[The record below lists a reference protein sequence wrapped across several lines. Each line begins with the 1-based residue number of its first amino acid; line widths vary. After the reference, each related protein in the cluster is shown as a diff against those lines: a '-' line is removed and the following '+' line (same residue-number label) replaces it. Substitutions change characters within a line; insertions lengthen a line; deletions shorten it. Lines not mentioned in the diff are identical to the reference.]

1 MRHIKAKY
9 LDMVKSRVDIC
20 RLVLDMYPGITL
32 KPAGQTRKKCCC
44 VFHNEH
50 TPSLML
56 NTALNRYK
64 CFGCGK
70 EGDVI
75 NFVQESQGLDFVG
88 AVKYLLDV
96 YCPDVNVNDLM
107 EPRTPEQEESD
118 RIAETMYIYNK
129 MAHEFY
135 VNRYEGDSEDAMR
148 CRMYAEGPPH
158 GETQGRWDKEFCRT
172 YGLGYSPQFGNQ
184 FLKFAKE
191 KNLNLAILA
200 RMGLIVEDEHHPG
213 NYYDFFRGR
222 LMIPQRD
229 RYGRIVTFTA
239 RAINPQ
245 CTVKYLNGRESLI
258 YKKSTSVFGI
268 DVAMKAARQTGKVYL
283 VEGAPDVMRL
293 QSLGIANVV
302 ASLSGHWTK
311 DQLSNFSSFACSLCF
326 IPDSDVP
333 KQGERFGAGER
344 FVFENGRLATEMG
357 FQVSV
362 REIPQGDAKQDP
374 DSYITSLDRWN
385 ALTEKDFILWY
396 TEKHYDT
403 EGTNDEQLKIIS
415 DVCDMLVNVQSDVLQ
430 ASLLTDLKGKYRKGT
445 VWKGALTDAARRR
458 QELKRRQANKK
469 SEELQGYNF
478 YRRGN
483 HYYDLDSQG
492 RERPWTNFIIKP
504 LFLIADDVKPSR
516 IFELENDSH
525 MRRTIELQQQDVTK
539 LERFKEKIEGK
550 GDFRFFERQE
560 KYEMLK
566 AFIYGKTEEAQ
577 RVHQMGWNN
586 IGESGFYA
594 FCNGIVY
601 KGKWH
606 AVDEYGMIRLDKENF
621 YLPAMSKIHKHNR
634 MAYVNERRYL
644 HAPKQEVTARQYFT
658 LLHELYGDNGVVCY
672 CYYLATL
679 FRDIITDTTRSFP
692 ILNLYGKKGT
702 GKTELALSLVNLF
715 QRNPEVSN
723 LESTTYYAMGDKCS
737 EVSNM
742 IVHFDEYKNSLS
754 KKHID
759 FLKGIYDSAGRIKRS
774 ADGERR
780 ESTNVDCGVVL
791 SGQEIPTAD
800 IALFSRVLFLESHK
814 SEHTKE
820 ETDKYHSF
828 MKLRKMHPTNITIE
842 YIRYRDNFNAG
853 WYNAWKRALKEIKSD
868 VDYSVIGERF
878 INNWAM
884 MLATYYCLSQCV
896 DSLPFNEKMVHDI
909 CIDRLKYQ
917 HSLCNSTDEI
927 AIFWAMFS
935 KSRQLG
941 DIREGQDYKIKAVD
955 KLAVTVKGESHKV
968 IQFDK
973 PRQILFVRSN
983 ICVAKANIQAKKEGK
998 VMIPDESLLSYL
1010 MATPE
1015 YFGKTRSP
1023 LKFRVLDESGMPKRS
1038 TNDKGE
1044 SVLVFDQERVL
1055 AFDYDAVCACNDINL
1070 HAITERIDPLKT
1082 NSVIPYDNGDDDLS
1096 A

>member
-1 MRHIKAKY
+1 
-9 LDMVKSRVDIC
+9 
-20 RLVLDMYPGITL
+20 
-32 KPAGQTRKKCCC
+32 
-44 VFHNEH
+44 
-50 TPSLML
+50 ML

-75 NFVQESQGLDFVG
+75 NFVQESQGLDFVDS
-88 AVKYLLDV
+88 VKYLLDV
-96 YCPDVNVNDLM
+96 YCPDVSVNDLM
-107 EPRTPEQEESD
+107 EPRTPEQEEND

-158 GETQGRWDKEFCRT
+158 DETQGRWDKEFCRT

-213 NYYDFFRGR
+213 NYYDFFRDR

-311 DQLSNFSSFACSLCF
+311 EQLSNFSTFACSLCF

-469 SEELQGYNF
+469 SEEL
-478 YRRGN
+478 
-483 HYYDLDSQG
+483 
-492 RERPWTNFIIKP
+492 
-504 LFLIADDVKPSR
+504 
-516 IFELENDSH
+516 
-525 MRRTIELQQQDVTK
+525 
-539 LERFKEKIEGK
+539 
-550 GDFRFFERQE
+550 
-560 KYEMLK
+560 
-566 AFIYGKTEEAQ
+566 
-577 RVHQMGWNN
+577 
-586 IGESGFYA
+586 
-594 FCNGIVY
+594 
-601 KGKWH
+601 
-606 AVDEYGMIRLDKENF
+606 
-621 YLPAMSKIHKHNR
+621 
-634 MAYVNERRYL
+634 
-644 HAPKQEVTARQYFT
+644 
-658 LLHELYGDNGVVCY
+658 
-672 CYYLATL
+672 
-679 FRDIITDTTRSFP
+679 
-692 ILNLYGKKGT
+692 
-702 GKTELALSLVNLF
+702 
-715 QRNPEVSN
+715 
-723 LESTTYYAMGDKCS
+723 
-737 EVSNM
+737 
-742 IVHFDEYKNSLS
+742 
-754 KKHID
+754 
-759 FLKGIYDSAGRIKRS
+759 
-774 ADGERR
+774 
-780 ESTNVDCGVVL
+780 
-791 SGQEIPTAD
+791 
-800 IALFSRVLFLESHK
+800 
-814 SEHTKE
+814 
-820 ETDKYHSF
+820 
-828 MKLRKMHPTNITIE
+828 
-842 YIRYRDNFNAG
+842 
-853 WYNAWKRALKEIKSD
+853 
-868 VDYSVIGERF
+868 
-878 INNWAM
+878 
-884 MLATYYCLSQCV
+884 
-896 DSLPFNEKMVHDI
+896 
-909 CIDRLKYQ
+909 
-917 HSLCNSTDEI
+917 
-927 AIFWAMFS
+927 
-935 KSRQLG
+935 
-941 DIREGQDYKIKAVD
+941 
-955 KLAVTVKGESHKV
+955 
-968 IQFDK
+968 
-973 PRQILFVRSN
+973 
-983 ICVAKANIQAKKEGK
+983 
-998 VMIPDESLLSYL
+998 
-1010 MATPE
+1010 
-1015 YFGKTRSP
+1015 
-1023 LKFRVLDESGMPKRS
+1023 
-1038 TNDKGE
+1038 
-1044 SVLVFDQERVL
+1044 
-1055 AFDYDAVCACNDINL
+1055 
-1070 HAITERIDPLKT
+1070 
-1082 NSVIPYDNGDDDLS
+1082 
-1096 A
+1096 